1 MASLN
6 RIKRQIGSNEDYMK
20 RLSRF
25 AALSS
30 MMDVLDAF
38 QFKRVESGE
47 ATLIACLGIFR
58 KEFKGRSVWDF
69 TQPLGD
75 WLVSLPKEIWEGK
88 EMGYKRLYNDL
99 TGNGL

>member
-1 MASLN
+1 
-6 RIKRQIGSNEDYMK
+6 MK

-30 MMDVLDAF
+30 MMEVLDAF

-47 ATLIACLGIFR
+47 TTLTACLGIFR
-58 KEFKGRSVWDF
+58 KEFKGRSVYDF
-69 TQPLGD
+69 AQQLGD

-88 EMGYKRLYNDL
+88 ELGYKRLYTDL
-99 TGNGL
+99 TGKE